1 MFILIMLDSS
11 VYFIYSYIDYTYP
24 FIKEM
29 VLYIWQRHMLSQ
41 ENANII
47 RANLKQIQDIIS
59 VYLVDR
65 VMMNNT
71 SEDRFLFGQDIQV
84 WNSDIFSSI
93 VILFPSRTRVGGSN
107 SRIFGIRG
115 NIIIVSWNIIHS
127 KTIS

>member
-11 VYFIYSYIDYTYP
+11 VYFIYSCIDYTYP
-24 FIKEM
+24 FTKEM

-41 ENANII
+41 VKANII

-84 WNSDIFSSI
+84 WNGDIFSSI

>member
-1 MFILIMLDSS
+1 
-11 VYFIYSYIDYTYP
+11 
-24 FIKEM
+24 
-29 VLYIWQRHMLSQ
+29 MLSQ

-84 WNSDIFSSI
+84 
-93 VILFPSRTRVGGSN
+93 
-107 SRIFGIRG
+107 
-115 NIIIVSWNIIHS
+115 
-127 KTIS
+127 

>member
-1 MFILIMLDSS
+1 ML
-11 VYFIYSYIDYTYP
+11 
-24 FIKEM
+24 
-29 VLYIWQRHMLSQ
+29 LQ

-84 WNSDIFSSI
+84 
-93 VILFPSRTRVGGSN
+93 
-107 SRIFGIRG
+107 
-115 NIIIVSWNIIHS
+115 
-127 KTIS
+127 